1 MSAATSLASRD
12 ARPPCVIQGKRMARK
27 FDTPAKP
34 RILALQEAS
43 AAKQMAM
50 ADMYAAMSLGEAAAS
65 GPLGAISAVVMIA
78 STALSHAEA
87 AAALKK
93 GRDFFEWTCADAPAS
108 ATAKRSPDSVA
119 FTDLVD
125 LGERADGD
133 VSVHG
138 YQFFVQEQGQYHGP
152 VEVDIAQPDSPRGSR
167 CRSRRWARR

>member
-108 ATAKRSPDSVA
+108 ATA
-119 FTDLVD
+119 D

-152 VEVDIAQPDSPRGSR
+152 VEVDIAQPASPRGSR